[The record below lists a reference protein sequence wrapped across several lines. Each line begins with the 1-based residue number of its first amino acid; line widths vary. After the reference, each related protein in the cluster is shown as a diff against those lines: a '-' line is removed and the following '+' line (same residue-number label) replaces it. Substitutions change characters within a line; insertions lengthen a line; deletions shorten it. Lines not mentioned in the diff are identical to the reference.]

1 MVNLRK
7 NVELANQLRK
17 DILTGKYG
25 TEGGLPGAKELS
37 RRSGFARNTVN
48 SALALLE
55 GERLI
60 IRRDV
65 TYYVNTIP
73 VTMTQYAPPT
83 HIRYSDGYATDL
95 IISGEKLLPD
105 HLASRLDMD
114 RCTAYR
120 VQVSGETVSGE
131 RQPLQYS
138 HRYYFLPLTD
148 EEMQHMKDDAKFDP
162 VWIIADILVSR
173 DETCA
178 RYGTQEEITH
188 LDLPTPSPVQG
199 VWESIR
205 DKQGNLLMV
214 QETTLVPRFKLI
226 FEFEFSNIQR

>member
-1 MVNLRK
+1 MVNMRK

-60 IRRDV
+60 IRRDA

-83 HIRYSDGYATDL
+83 HVRYSNGYTTNLVA
-95 IISGEKLLPD
+95 SGEQPLPD
-105 HLASRLDMD
+105 HLASRLNMD

-120 VQVSGETVSGE
+120 VQVSGEIVNGE
-131 RQPLQYS
+131 QQPLQYS
-138 HRYYFLPLTD
+138 HRYYFLSIADGDL
-148 EEMQHMKDDAKFDP
+148 QRMKDDATFDP
-162 VWIIADILVSR
+162 MWLIAETLVSR
-173 DETCA
+173 DENCS
-178 RYGTQEEITH
+178 RYGTQDEITH
-188 LDLPTPSPVQG
+188 LDLPTPSPVQS

-205 DKQGNLLMV
+205 DKRGTLLMV
-214 QETTLVPRFKLI
+214 QETTLVPRFNLI
-226 FEFEFSNIQR
+226 FEFEFNNIQR